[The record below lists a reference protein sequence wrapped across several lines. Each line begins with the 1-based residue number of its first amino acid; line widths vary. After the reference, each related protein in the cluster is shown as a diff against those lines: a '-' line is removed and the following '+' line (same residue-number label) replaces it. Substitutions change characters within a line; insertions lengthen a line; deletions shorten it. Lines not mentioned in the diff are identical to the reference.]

1 MKIIKKAAPA
11 EWVSCLLAGSFFEL
25 KHDPDSLSACLE
37 FEQSLADKN
46 QYVIGLE
53 SEEAEI
59 KTYKGELRLCLTY
72 RIEQR

>member
-11 EWVSCLLAGSFFEL
+11 EWVSYLLAGSFFDL
-25 KHDPDSLSACLE
+25 KHDPDSLHACLE

-53 SEEAEI
+53 SEEPEV
-59 KTYKGELRLCLTY
+59 KTFKGEPRLCLTY